1 MAQRLT
7 LAADAA
13 AAATRP
19 LLAIARKPPR
29 VQNTDTPATMT
40 RLIKKPLAEMPMRI
54 TTPRLIMREL
64 RLSDAGRF
72 SELASD
78 ADVARMTSSFP
89 HPLPPIFAEFFI
101 MRFIERRR
109 AGLAYPYAITLQGSD
124 DILGMMDIFKNGA
137 GQWEIGYW
145 LGRPSWGQGYATEA
159 GAAILDLARS
169 ALGITEVHA
178 GVYVGNESSERV
190 LTKLGFKRTH
200 ETDNLFSM
208 ARLQKAPGQRY
219 IRTAPS

>member
-13 AAATRP
+13 AATRP
-19 LLAIARKPPR
+19 LLAIARKSPR
-29 VQNTDTPATMT
+29 ELNSDTPATMT

-64 RLSDAGRF
+64 RLSDAARF

-78 ADVARMTSSFP
+78 AGVARMTSSFP
-89 HPLPPIFAEFFI
+89 NPLPPIFAEFFI

-109 AGLAYPYAITLQGSD
+109 AGLAYPYAITLQGSED
-124 DILGMMDIFKNGA
+124 DILGMMDIFKNGD
-137 GQWEIGYW
+137 GQWELGYW
-145 LGRPSWGQGYATEA
+145 LGRPSWGQGFATEA

-169 ALGITEVHA
+169 VLGITQVHA
-178 GVYVGNESSERV
+178 GVYVGNEGSERV
-190 LTKLGFKRTH
+190 LSKLGFKPTH

-208 ARLQKAPGQRY
+208 ARMKKAPGKRY
-219 IRTAPS
+219 IRVAPS